1 MLPKL
6 LAYLEED
13 VGERDIT
20 TASILRAKK
29 IVRARVIAKD
39 SGVLAGLEDAK
50 LLLKHFG
57 ISRSS
62 RLKDGSRLRK
72 GDVVL
77 NITGDAS
84 ALLTLERLLLNLLMR
99 MSGIATATSQLAAK
113 CRRYGVRVTGTR
125 KTTPGFREFEKK
137 AIALGGG
144 LPHRMRLD
152 EAVLIKDNHVALV
165 GLEKAIKEARKGNLN
180 RPIEVEVS
188 TLRDTLRACELGADI
203 VMLDNMPPKEVKKA
217 MKVLVEKKY
226 RERVLVE
233 ISGGITPENIE
244 KYARLRPDVI
254 STGYVTTKAPW
265 LDMSLEVMG
274 G

>member
-1 MLPKL
+1 MISKL

-13 VGERDIT
+13 VGARDIT
-20 TASILRAKK
+20 TTSILKAKRIIKAK
-29 IVRARVIAKD
+29 IIAKD
-39 SGVLAGLEDAK
+39 SGVLAGLEEAK
-50 LLLKHFG
+50 LLLRHFG
-57 ISRSS
+57 LSGSS
-62 RLKDGSRLRK
+62 KLKDGARLRR

-77 NITGDAS
+77 NIVGDAS

-113 CRRYGVRVTGTR
+113 CRRHGARVAGTR

-137 AIALGGG
+137 AIAIGGG
-144 LPHRMRLD
+144 LPHRIRLD

-165 GLEKAIKEARKGNLN
+165 GLEKAIKEARRDNPK

-188 TLRDTLRACELGADI
+188 TLKDALRACELGADI

-217 MKVLVEKKY
+217 MKVLAEKRY

-265 LDMSLEVMG
+265 LDMSLEVIG
-274 G
+274 Q